1 MENGLISDA
10 QLSASSRWNDFE
22 GADRGRLHL
31 TEVWDPH
38 LRSGAWIAKTNDINQ
53 WLQID
58 VLGLNRKY
66 VRVTRVATQGRDSTA
81 YGGVQCVKTYKLQ
94 YSNDGVNFQYYKE
107 NGQTTAKV
115 IIYRWGRGGGYFLIF
130 ALEVCAAPKGLVF
143 APSGSENGYR
153 LCLVWSGLNSGMVF
167 EGIRECLNV
176 FVVSIPN

>member
-1 MENGLISDA
+1 MSILECQNALGMENGLISDE
-10 QLSASSRWNDFE
+10 QLSASSRWNDFK

-38 LRSGAWIAKTNDINQ
+38 LRAGAWIAETNDINQ

-58 VLGLNRKY
+58 VLGLNRNY
-66 VRVTRVATQGRDSTA
+66 VRVTGVATQGRDSTA

-115 IIYRWGRGGGYFLIF
+115 ILYPTEGGVGGGGVVLPYICLRG
-130 ALEVCAAPKGLVF
+130 LCRSKG
-143 APSGSENGYR
+143 SGFSP
-153 LCLVWSGLNSGMVF
+153 VWV
-167 EGIRECLNV
+167 
-176 FVVSIPN
+176 

>member
-1 MENGLISDA
+1 MSILECQNALGMENGLISDA
-10 QLSASSRWNDFE
+10 KLSASSRWNDFQ

-53 WLQID
+53 WFQID

-115 IIYRWGRGGGYFLIF
+115 IPYPGGRYFLIF
-130 ALEVCAAPKGLVF
+130 FLEVCAAPKGLIF
-143 APSGSENGYR
+143 APFGSENGYTR
-153 LCLVWSGLNSGMVF
+153 F
-167 EGIRECLNV
+167 A
-176 FVVSIPN
+176 

>member
-1 MENGLISDA
+1 MENGFISDA

-58 VLGLNRKY
+58 VLSLNRKY

-115 IIYRWGRGGGYFLIF
+115 ILYRWGRAGGVLPYICLRGM
-130 ALEVCAAPKGLVF
+130 CRPKGSGFCPVWGLKTGIDF
-143 APSGSENGYR
+143 A
-153 LCLVWSGLNSGMVF
+153 
-167 EGIRECLNV
+167 
-176 FVVSIPN
+176 

>member
-58 VLGLNRKY
+58 VLGLTRNY
-66 VRVTRVATQGRDSTA
+66 VRVTRVSTQGRESTS
-81 YGGVQCVKTYKLQ
+81 YGEQYVKTYKLQ

-107 NGQTTAKV
+107 SGRTNAKV
-115 IIYRWGRGGGYFLIF
+115 TRHFTVESEDNAITIL
-130 ALEVCAAPKGLVF
+130 PKVF
-143 APSGSENGYR
+143 
-153 LCLVWSGLNSGMVF
+153 F
-167 EGIRECLNV
+167 FI
-176 FVVSIPN
+176 

>member
-1 MENGLISDA
+1 MSILECQNALGMENGLISDE

-38 LRSGAWIAKTNDINQ
+38 LRAGAWIAETNDINQ

-58 VLGLNRKY
+58 VLGLNRNY
-66 VRVTRVATQGRDSTA
+66 VRVTGVATQGRDSTA

-115 IIYRWGRGGGYFLIF
+115 ILYPTEGGVGGGYSLIF
-130 ALEVCAAPKGLVF
+130 ALEVCAAPKGLVL
-143 APSGSENGYR
+143 APFGSENGYR
-153 LCLVWSGLNSGMVF
+153 LDF
-167 EGIRECLNV
+167 A
-176 FVVSIPN
+176 

>member
-1 MENGLISDA
+1 MPIIECQNALGMENGLISDA

-115 IIYRWGRGGGYFLIF
+115 IPYPGGEVLPYIFLRGM
-130 ALEVCAAPKGLVF
+130 CRPKGSDF
-143 APSGSENGYR
+143 CP
-153 LCLVWSGLNSGMVF
+153 VWV
-167 EGIRECLNV
+167 
-176 FVVSIPN
+176 